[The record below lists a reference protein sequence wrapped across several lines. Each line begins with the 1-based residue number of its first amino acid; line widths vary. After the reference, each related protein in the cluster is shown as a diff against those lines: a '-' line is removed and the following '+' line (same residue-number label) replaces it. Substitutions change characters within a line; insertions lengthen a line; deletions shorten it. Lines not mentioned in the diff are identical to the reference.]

1 MALKQRILSNK
12 HITTIA
18 AGIIIGVL
26 YVFIQVSF
34 AALIFS
40 GELSQFLP
48 HGVGLLLAGAVV
60 MGIITV
66 FTSKLS
72 TAIAGPQDSPVAILA
87 VVAAAI
93 VAALPASVSS
103 EQVYFT
109 VVAAIMVATI
119 LTAFTFLLLG
129 KFKLGDLIRFIPFPV
144 FSGFLAGTGWLLV
157 VGSYKILTNTSLRA
171 TRISTLLDP
180 ERMYIWFPGMVLALT
195 LLVFV
200 RRTGKLN
207 TSL

>member
-1 MALKQRILSNK
+1 MALKQLLLSNNY
-12 HITTIA
+12 ITTIA

-48 HGVGLLLAGAVV
+48 YGVGLLLAGAVV

-72 TAIAGPQDSPVAILA
+72 TAIAGPQDSPIAILA

-129 KFKLGDLIRFIPFPV
+129 KFNLGDLIRFIPFPV

-157 VGSYKILTNTSLRA
+157 VGSYQS
-171 TRISTLLDP
+171 
-180 ERMYIWFPGMVLALT
+180 
-195 LLVFV
+195 
-200 RRTGKLN
+200 
-207 TSL
+207 